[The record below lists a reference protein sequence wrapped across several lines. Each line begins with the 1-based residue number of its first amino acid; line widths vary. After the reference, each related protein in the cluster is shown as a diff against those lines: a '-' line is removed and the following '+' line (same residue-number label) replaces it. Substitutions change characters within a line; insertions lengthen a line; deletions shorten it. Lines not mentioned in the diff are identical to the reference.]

1 MDPVAAKINSK
12 VNADLIQQRIQH
24 LQGQIPS
31 HVQIM
36 GVSKGYSIEH
46 IQAAYEAGLRHFG
59 ESRIQEAQP
68 KITQLRATHPDITW
82 HLIGHLQTN
91 KVKAALELFDWID
104 SVDSLKLAQALDKRA
119 ANLADPPALSL
130 QIKLA
135 PDPDKYGWI
144 PSELWTDLPELL
156 KLEHLSIRGLITIL
170 PLGLQDLEVEAL
182 FRDLPKMAQQIKQ
195 RSGGMICPTVLSM
208 GMSSDYPLAIS
219 AGSTQIRL
227 GRYLFAHALD
237 SDP

>member
-1 MDPVAAKINSK
+1 
-12 VNADLIQQRIQH
+12 LIQHRIHH
-24 LQGQIPS
+24 LQSQIPS

-91 KVKAALELFDWID
+91 KAKAALDLFDWID

-119 ANLADPPALSL
+119 ANLAHPPALSL

-135 PDPDKYGWI
+135 LDPDKYGWSKSQLWADL
-144 PSELWTDLPELL
+144 SELLN
-156 KLEHLSIRGLITIL
+156 LEHLSIRGLMTIL
-170 PLGLQDLEVEAL
+170 PLGLKDPELEAL
-182 FRDLPKMAQQIKQ
+182 FRDLPNIAEQIEQ

-219 AGSTQIRL
+219 AGSTQIRI
-227 GRYLFAHALD
+227 GRSLFADTLVT
-237 SDP
+237 S

>member
-12 VNADLIQQRIQH
+12 VKADLIQQRIRH
-24 LQGQIPS
+24 LQDQIPG

-68 KITQLRATHPDITW
+68 KITQLRGTHPDITW

-91 KVKAALELFDWID
+91 KAKAALDLFDWID
-104 SVDSLKLAQALDKRA
+104 SVDSLKLAQTLDKRA

-135 PDPDKYGWI
+135 PDPNKYGWS
-144 PSELWTDLPELL
+144 PSELWADLSELL
-156 KLEHLSIRGLITIL
+156 TLEHLSIQGLMTIL

-182 FRDLPKMAQQIKQ
+182 FRHLPRLAEQIEQ
-195 RSGGMICPTVLSM
+195 RSDGIICPRVLSM
-208 GMSSDYPLAIS
+208 GMSNDYPLAIS

-227 GRYLFAHALD
+227 GRYLFADTLT
-237 SDP
+237 S